1 MAPPPLNQTAT
12 FAASLA
18 LAAFVLLLARTS
30 WTSWTRMCAVHA
42 RRQRMASAARGGA
55 GVVYGIGALVAEKDA
70 GSAGCGDAEL
80 EYVALPTLHTRLA
93 GPVSL
98 PTQAWK
104 PRIMTTM

>member
-1 MAPPPLNQTAT
+1 MRGARAPPAHGQ
-12 FAASLA
+12 
-18 LAAFVLLLARTS
+18 
-30 WTSWTRMCAVHA
+30 
-42 RRQRMASAARGGA
+42 RRA

-93 GPVSL
+93 GPVRM

-104 PRIMTTM
+104 PGSASTLTTT